1 MENVE
6 RQSHVA
12 LEVRADVR
20 SRLRVWRRRLFWQ
33 RLINTF
39 AAMAVLTLV
48 AIWLDTPLST
58 LLQQLLAVALVWFA
72 QLWLSSKWRR
82 LSTDNFLQHLNRRF
96 PDFEESAQLLVLDA
110 SELSPLQNLQRERA
124 LTVYLKNLSQVE
136 RWQAPIYYRTAMALS
151 LACLLLI
158 FFTDQLSS
166 LAGRLLPKNLVSP
179 ATSSLPSGATGINGI
194 VIRIEPPGY
203 TGLAARETDQLD
215 LEIPQGSRVVWN
227 LSFET
232 NGDEY
237 VLQFSDDRQV
247 VLTPG
252 SDKQLHASDIIEKTD
267 LYRLVRTN
275 TGDEQS
281 VGEIYSLAVKPD
293 RAPVI
298 RMIEP
303 EVSTLE
309 IPRVGPAHFSSEALV
324 KDDYGVQSVEIL
336 ASVAKGSGEG
346 VKFRDEKLQ
355 FDQFTETGKGLLYQK
370 QWDLKALGMEPG
382 DEVYFTVIATDNRLP
397 EANTG
402 RSETLI
408 VRWLDDQR
416 SGLATD
422 GLAIDF
428 IPEFFKSQRQIII
441 DTEQLI
447 EDKPHLPAQAFK
459 DTSYQTGKAQAS
471 LKQKYGQY
479 LGDEFGEGPGAQAE
493 SLNEATDV
501 AGAAHDQHED
511 DHGGAL
517 NSGSLNK
524 NLNSTA
530 DIIRLFGH
538 DHGDPEIGPITKRNP
553 VALMKRAV
561 NEMWQAERHLMQA
574 EPELALPFEYEA
586 YKYLKLARQADRIY
600 VKRLGFEPPPV
611 SEERRLTGELDEILS
626 NRLSVPEAFIDPGG
640 QQWNQRILKD
650 IYHLLTTHTYESIL
664 NKEQREQLTLLSREF
679 TNWSQQRA
687 FLIRHAATLEKLSLA
702 GRLTLDD
709 CETCLEDLET
719 AIWNLIDEGS
729 GQLHHRNT
737 VWSSDDG
744 LVKSYQQ
751 LLDNYTGKSADEGK
765 TGGGQQ

>member
-1 MENVE
+1 VKKAE
-6 RQSHVA
+6 RETRED
-12 LEVRADVR
+12 LEVRADVQ
-20 SRLRVWRRRLFWQ
+20 SRLRTWRRRLLWQ
-33 RLINTF
+33 RLIYTF
-39 AAMAVLTLV
+39 TAMAVLSLIAT
-48 AIWLDTPLST
+48 WLDTPLST
-58 LLQQLLAVALVWFA
+58 LLQQLLAVALVWLA
-72 QLWLSSKWRR
+72 QLWLSPNWRR

-96 PDFEESAQLLVLDA
+96 PDFEESAQLLVQEVP
-110 SELSPLQNLQRERA
+110 ELSPLQNLQRERA
-124 LTVYLKNLSQVE
+124 LAVYLKNLAQVE
-136 RWQAPIYYRTAMALS
+136 RWQAPINYRTAVVVS
-151 LACLLLI
+151 LGCLLLI
-158 FFTDQLSS
+158 FFTDPLRS
-166 LAGRLLPKNLVSP
+166 LAERLLPDSLVAPS
-179 ATSSLPSGATGINGI
+179 TSSLPGRETGINSV
-194 VIRIEPPGY
+194 VIRIEPPAY

-215 LEIPQGSRVVWN
+215 LEVPQDSRVEWS

-237 VLQFSDDRQV
+237 ALQFSDDRQL
-247 VLTPG
+247 VLTPAG
-252 SDKQLHASDIIEKTD
+252 GKQLQTSAVIDKTG
-267 LYRLVRTN
+267 LYHIVNTN
-275 TGDEQS
+275 TGDEHS
-281 VGEIYSLAVKPD
+281 AGEIYSLAVKLD
-293 RAPVI
+293 RSPVI

-309 IPRVGPAHFSSEALV
+309 IPRNGPAYFSSQALV
-324 KDDYGVQSVEIL
+324 KDDYGIQTVEIL

-355 FDQFTETGKGLLYQK
+355 FDQSTETEKGFLYQK
-370 QWDLKALGMEPG
+370 HWDLKALGMEPG

-397 EANTG
+397 QANTG

-408 VRWLDDQR
+408 IRWLEDQ
-416 SGLATD
+416 SPVLAAD

-447 EDKPHLPAQAFK
+447 EDKPHLPVQAFK
-459 DTSYQTGKAQAS
+459 NTSYETGRAQAS

-501 AGAAHDQHED
+501 VGDAHDEHED

-517 NSGSLNK
+517 NAGNLNQ

-626 NRLSVPEAFIDPGG
+626 YRLSAPEPIIDPGG
-640 QQWNQRILKD
+640 QQWNQQLLKF
-650 IYHLLTTHTYESIL
+650 IYHMLTTYISESKFSL
-664 NKEQREQLTLLSREF
+664 EQREKLSLMSREF
-679 TNWSQQRA
+679 TDWSQQRA
-687 FLIRHAATLEKLSLA
+687 LLIRHAATLEKLSQA
-702 GRLTLDD
+702 GQLKLDD
-709 CETCLEDLET
+709 CETCLEDLENT
-719 AIWNLIDEGS
+719 IWDLINEGS

-737 VWSSDDG
+737 TWYADDG
-744 LVKSYQQ
+744 LIEGYQQ
-751 LLDNYTGKSADEGK
+751 VLEQNTTGSTNAENAS
-765 TGGGQQ
+765 GGQQ